1 MADKIR
7 ASHILIMH
15 EDAKAG
21 SSARPRAEAV
31 QEIDDLKK
39 RIAAG
44 EDFADLAAENS
55 DCPSGQDGGD
65 LGHFGKGSMVPAFEK
80 AAFALAVNEVSDTVE
95 TEFGYHLIVRTE

>member
-1 MADKIR
+1 MTDQIR

-15 EDAKAG
+15 ADAEGGA
-21 SSARPRAEAV
+21 SARTRPDALR
-31 QEIDDLKK
+31 EIDEIK
-39 RIAAG
+39 RRLAAG

-65 LGHFGKGSMVPAFEK
+65 LGSFRRGSMVPAFEQ
-80 AAFALAVNEVSDTVE
+80 AAFALQVNEVSDTVE